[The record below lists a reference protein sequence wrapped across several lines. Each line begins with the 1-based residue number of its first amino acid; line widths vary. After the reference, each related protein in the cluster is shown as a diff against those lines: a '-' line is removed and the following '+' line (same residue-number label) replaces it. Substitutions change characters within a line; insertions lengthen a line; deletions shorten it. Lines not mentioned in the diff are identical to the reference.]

1 MALFKE
7 KISTLLKHQAPEFV
21 LNDHPRFLEFVK
33 QYYTFM
39 ESAKLSI
46 TSIESTDGIQLESE
60 TGLTDVLLLDANR
73 VSSNNTTEGNG
84 DKILQEDSSF
94 GKFERGETITGAT
107 SGATASVLVENNS
120 GGFLYISAQDKF
132 IDGET
137 VTGNTSGASATIDNY
152 QPNPVQN
159 IQQLTNFRDPD
170 KVINNFLTKMRTEF
184 MATLP
189 EKLDSNVDKTNVI
202 KNIRSLYL
210 AKGTA
215 KANEVF
221 FKMLFNENSETIYPK
236 ENMLRISDGKFD
248 SKKILRAISSVGDP
262 TDLIG
267 RTITGETSEA
277 TAVVETVNT
286 FNIAGVV
293 TNEFV
298 LNEDTILGTFSSDET
313 IR

>member
-94 GKFERGETITGAT
+94 GKFEKGETITGAT
-107 SGATASVLVENNS
+107 SGATSTVLVENNS

-248 SKKILRAISSVGDP
+248 SKKILRAVS
-262 TDLIG
+262 
-267 RTITGETSEA
+267 
-277 TAVVETVNT
+277 
-286 FNIAGVV
+286 
-293 TNEFV
+293 
-298 LNEDTILGTFSSDET
+298 
-313 IR
+313 